1 MTKHKVL
8 LVDDHKLFRKG
19 LRMLI
24 ETLDRFEVVGEAS
37 TGNEFL
43 GLLGTVVPDVVM
55 LDIAMPEM
63 DGIEAAKRAIARY
76 PDLKII
82 TLSMFGEQDYYFKMV
97 DAGVRGFL
105 LKNSDVTEVRMALE
119 TVVEGGNY
127 FSHELLMNLVNSL
140 KNAPEELTPDSPL
153 SDREKEII
161 LLICKGLS
169 TQEIADDLCLSK
181 RTVDSHRANI
191 LAKTGCRNTASLVIY
206 AIRQK
211 LVEL

>member
-1 MTKHKVL
+1 MKYKVM

-24 ETLDRFEVVGEAS
+24 DALNRFEVAWEAS
-37 TGNEFL
+37 TGVEFL
-43 GLLGTVVPDVVM
+43 NLLDQGKPDVVM

-63 DGIEAAKRAIARY
+63 DGIEAARLALAKY
-76 PDLKII
+76 PDLRII

-97 DAGVRGFL
+97 DAGVKGFL
-105 LKNSDVTEVRMALE
+105 LKNSDFTEVRMALE

-127 FSHELLMNLVNSL
+127 FSRELLMNLVNSL
-140 KNAPEELTPDSPL
+140 KNSPEELTPDSPL

-161 LLICKGLS
+161 LLICKGMS
-169 TQEIADDLCLSK
+169 TQEIADSLCLSK

-191 LAKTGCRNTASLVIY
+191 LLKTGCRNTASLVVY
-206 AIRQK
+206 AIKEK

>member
-1 MTKHKVL
+1 MKYKVV

-24 ETLDRFEVVGEAS
+24 DTLGRFEVAGEAS
-37 TGNEFL
+37 NGIEFL
-43 GLLGTVVPDVVM
+43 DMIGTSLPDIVM
-55 LDIAMPEM
+55 LDIAMPEK
-63 DGIEAAKRAIARY
+63 DGIEAARQALARY

-97 DAGVRGFL
+97 DAGVKGFL
-105 LKNSDVTEVRMALE
+105 LKNSDFTEVRMALE

-127 FSHELLMNLVNSL
+127 FSRELLMNLVNSL
-140 KNAPEELTPDSPL
+140 KNSPEELTPDSPL

-161 LLICKGLS
+161 LLICKGMS
-169 TQEIADDLCLSK
+169 TQEIADSLCLSK

-191 LAKTGCRNTASLVIY
+191 LLKTGCRNTASLVVY
-206 AIRQK
+206 AIKEK

>member
-1 MTKHKVL
+1 MKYKVV

-24 ETLDRFEVVGEAS
+24 DTLNRFEVAGEAS
-37 TGNEFL
+37 NGIEFL
-43 GLLGTVVPDVVM
+43 SILDKYLPDVVM

-63 DGIEAAKRAIARY
+63 DGIEAARLALLKY

-97 DAGVRGFL
+97 DTGVKGFL
-105 LKNSDVTEVRMALE
+105 LKNSDFSEVRMALE
-119 TVVEGGNY
+119 TVMEGGNY
-127 FSHELLMNLVNSL
+127 FSRELLMNLVNSL
-140 KNAPEELTPDSPL
+140 KNSPEELTPDSPL

-161 LLICKGLS
+161 LLICKGMS
-169 TQEIADDLCLSK
+169 TQEIADSLCLSK

-191 LAKTGCRNTASLVIY
+191 LLKTGCRNTASLVVY
-206 AIRQK
+206 AIKEK

>member
-1 MTKHKVL
+1 MKYKVV

-24 ETLDRFEVVGEAS
+24 DTLGRFEVAGEAS
-37 TGNEFL
+37 NGIEFL
-43 GLLGTVVPDVVM
+43 DMIGTSLPDIVM

-63 DGIEAAKRAIARY
+63 DGIEAARQALARY

-97 DAGVRGFL
+97 DAGVKGFL
-105 LKNSDVTEVRMALE
+105 LKNSDFTEVRMALE

-127 FSHELLMNLVNSL
+127 FSRELLMNLVNSL
-140 KNAPEELTPDSPL
+140 KNSPEELTPDSPL

-161 LLICKGLS
+161 LLICKGMS
-169 TQEIADDLCLSK
+169 TQEIADSLCLSK

-191 LAKTGCRNTASLVIY
+191 LLKTGCRNTASLVVY
-206 AIRQK
+206 AIKEK